1 MTRRIAVLLLLSL
14 AAYGA
19 DDRLIVRG
27 KNGPG
32 RGKRIVLVS
41 GDEEYR
47 SEQALPQLA
56 RILAERHGFDCTVL
70 FAIDPKDGTI
80 NPNYQSNIPGLET
93 LDSADLLILLTRF
106 RDLPDAQMKHFVNYV
121 ESGRP
126 IVALRTATHAFEL
139 KTSKTY
145 ARY

>member
-1 MTRRIAVLLLLSL
+1 MNIRIVIPLLTALLMSAT
-14 AAYGA
+14 AA
-19 DDRLIVRG
+19 DRLVMAG

-32 RGKRIVLVS
+32 KGKRIVLVS

-56 RILAERHGFDCTVL
+56 RILSQRHGFQCTVL

-80 NPNYQSNIPGLET
+80 NPNQSDNIPGLEALKT
-93 LDSADLLILLTRF
+93 ADLLVIFTRF
-106 RDLPDAQMKHFVNYV
+106 RDLPDEQMKYLVDYI

-126 IVALRTATHAFEL
+126 VIRLRTSTHAFNFQTIKNNL
-139 KTSKTY
+139 K
-145 ARY
+145 